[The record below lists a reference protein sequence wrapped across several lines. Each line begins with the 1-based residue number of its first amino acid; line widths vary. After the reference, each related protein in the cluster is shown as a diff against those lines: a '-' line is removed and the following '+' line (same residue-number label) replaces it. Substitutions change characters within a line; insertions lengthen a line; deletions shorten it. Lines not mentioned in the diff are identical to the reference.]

1 MRLSVS
7 HTTHYHYAS
16 PQKRIAQSFRLL
28 PTLCDNQRV
37 LDWAISVEGATI
49 TEPFTDGAGDRVC
62 TMTIAGPVTE
72 LAVNVVGTVET
83 TDKTGVLVGANEM
96 IVPMSYL
103 RDTPLT
109 MPDEALRKAA
119 QDVATAHQV
128 NGQLALAHALSEACA
143 EHIDYQPG
151 TSMSG
156 DSAATVWAAGKGVCQ
171 DQAQALIAMARCVGI
186 PARYV
191 IGYLFAT
198 ADDLT
203 DEASHAWAE
212 LHIDGLGWVGFDVA
226 NRCCPDD
233 RYIRLGSG
241 LDAADGAPIRG
252 VAFGS
257 GAERMDINVSVVS
270 EQ

>member
-1 MRLSVS
+1 
-7 HTTHYHYAS
+7 
-16 PQKRIAQSFRLL
+16 
-28 PTLCDNQRV
+28 
-37 LDWAISVEGATI
+37 
-49 TEPFTDGAGDRVC
+49 
-62 TMTIAGPVTE
+62 
-72 LAVNVVGTVET
+72 
-83 TDKTGVLVGANEM
+83 
-96 IVPMSYL
+96 
-103 RDTPLT
+103 
-109 MPDEALRKAA
+109 
-119 QDVATAHQV
+119 
-128 NGQLALAHALSEACA
+128 
-143 EHIDYQPG
+143 
-151 TSMSG
+151 
-156 DSAATVWAAGKGVCQ
+156 
-171 DQAQALIAMARCVGI
+171 MARSVGI

-198 ADDLT
+198 EDDLT

-257 GAERMDINVSVVS
+257 GAERMDINVSVMA